1 VGEIYCVLFSGGV
14 VWLGVVLG
22 GFIVGIVMCEC
33 EGGVIIWFGW
43 VVIGMN
49 CGVVGVFVCRV
60 GVVVGVCV
68 RGFRFQGVVV
78 ITRYQSLP
86 LPPRKVLPICVTQ

>member
-1 VGEIYCVLFSGGV
+1 MLLFAGEIDCVLFSGGV

-43 VVIGMN
+43 AVIGMN

-60 GVVVGVCV
+60 GVVVGVV
-68 RGFRFQGVVV
+68 GEGRVKN
-78 ITRYQSLP
+78 Y
-86 LPPRKVLPICVTQ
+86 VTMQVKIRQT

>member
-1 VGEIYCVLFSGGV
+1 MLLFAGEIYCVLFSGGV

-22 GFIVGIVMCEC
+22 GFSVGIVMC

-43 VVIGMN
+43 AVIGMN

-60 GVVVGVCV
+60 GVVVGVV
-68 RGFRFQGVVV
+68 WEGRVK
-78 ITRYQSLP
+78 
-86 LPPRKVLPICVTQ
+86 KV

>member
-1 VGEIYCVLFSGGV
+1 VLLFVGEIYCVLFSGEV

-43 VVIGMN
+43 AVIGMN

-60 GVVVGVCV
+60 GVVVGVV
-68 RGFRFQGVVV
+68 GEGRVK
-78 ITRYQSLP
+78 
-86 LPPRKVLPICVTQ
+86 KV

>member
-1 VGEIYCVLFSGGV
+1 M

-22 GFIVGIVMCEC
+22 WFSVGVVMC

-43 VVIGMN
+43 VIGMK
-49 CGVVGVFVCRV
+49 CGVVGVFACRV

-68 RGFRFQGVVV
+68 TETAVRVGRLQYYR
-78 ITRYQSLP
+78 IPILAARAAPAWSLSY
-86 LPPRKVLPICVTQ
+86 